1 MASAGK
7 SDSGTPPPTELA
19 APAST
24 PLAEAFVKIDP
35 EEFARL
41 EAEELARSEAK
52 EEERIALE
60 HKTQVERNAQ
70 AERQAV
76 ERAWREQEEYA
87 RGVAELKKKI
97 ARRESRRAPAIAAA
111 VLLGAVALGALLYNH
126 TLTQDRATKAEA
138 LRIAAESLERQEEE
152 RRAKLAADASG
163 KDAAVTP
170 KVESSAEPAEDPA
183 DRARAEAYSENAAKK
198 AAADKAKALALKI
211 EQEARRMAEVAAKKQ
226 AEAMAQAEERAR
238 AQAAARVKEAP
249 RAVQRPG
256 TVFQDCPD
264 CPRMVVIPA
273 GEFTMGSPASEAGR
287 GVDEGPQRQVSIAQ
301 PFALGRSEVTV
312 AEFRRFAD
320 ESGYRTEAERDARAQ
335 GCSGFIYADPAAG
348 IPGAQPVTSWR
359 SPGLTQADSHPV
371 LCVSWNDAR
380 AYAQWLSK
388 KTGKRY
394 RLPSES
400 EWEYAA
406 RAGSVTARYWGD
418 DPVQACRF
426 ANVADQSRF
435 QTWGFGQKH
444 ECTDGHYF
452 TAPAG
457 GYSPNRFGLYDMLGN
472 AWEWTEDCWN
482 AGYAGAPAD
491 GSARL
496 AGDCAQRVGRGGS
509 WSTVPRFARSASR
522 NKNTADHRDN
532 LTGFRLARTLE

>member
-1 MASAGK
+1 MAAAGK
-7 SDSGTPPPTELA
+7 SESGAPLPAEPA

-24 PLAEAFVKIDP
+24 PPAEAFVKIDA

-41 EAEELARSEAK
+41 EAEALARVRI
-52 EEERIALE
+52 ERDE
-60 HKTQVERNAQ
+60 QAQ
-70 AERQAV
+70 REVV

-87 RGVAELKKKI
+87 RGVAELKEKI
-97 ARRESRRAPAIAAA
+97 ARRESRRARAIAAA
-111 VLLGAVALGALLYNH
+111 ILLGAVALGVFLYNH
-126 TLTQDRATKAEA
+126 QLAQDRATKAEA
-138 LRIAAESLERQEEE
+138 LRIAAESLARQEEE
-152 RRAKLAADASG
+152 RRAKPATDASSADA
-163 KDAAVTP
+163 DVTP
-170 KVESSAEPAEDPA
+170 KVEPAAEPA
-183 DRARAEAYSENAAKK
+183 DRARAEADAKK
-198 AAADKAKALALKI
+198 AAADKAKALALRI
-211 EQEARRMAEVAAKKQ
+211 EEEARRMAEVAVKKQ
-226 AEAMAQAEERAR
+226 AEAMARAEERAR
-238 AQAAARVKEAP
+238 AEAAKIVKEAP
-249 RAVQRPG
+249 RAAPRPG

-301 PFALGRSEVTV
+301 PFALGRGEVTV

-335 GCSGFIYADPAAG
+335 GCSGFIYADPLAAG
-348 IPGAQPVTSWR
+348 PASQAVTSWR
-359 SPGLTQADSHPV
+359 SPGLAQADSHPV

-394 RLPSES
+394 RLPTES

-406 RAGSVTARYWGD
+406 RAGSVAARYWGD

-435 QTWGFGQKH
+435 QTWSFGQKH

-482 AGYAGAPAD
+482 ASYAGAPAD
-491 GSARL
+491 GSAWL
-496 AGDCAQRVGRGGS
+496 AGDCAQRVSRGGS
-509 WSTVPRFARSASR
+509 WSTVPRFARSATR
-522 NKNTADHRDN
+522 YKNTADHRDN
-532 LTGFRLARTLE
+532 LTGFRLARIVE

>member
-1 MASAGK
+1 MPAL
-7 SDSGTPPPTELA
+7 TPDPDAT
-19 APAST
+19 
-24 PLAEAFVKIDP
+24 VKIDA

-41 EAEELARSEAK
+41 EAEDRYK
-52 EEERIALE
+52 
-60 HKTQVERNAQ
+60 AQ
-70 AERQAV
+70 AEKDERAEREV
-76 ERAWREQEEYA
+76 VDRAWREQEEYTRA
-87 RGVAELKKKI
+87 VEEMKKKM
-97 ARRESRRAPAIAAA
+97 ARRRRAPLIAAA
-111 VLLGAVALGALLYNH
+111 ILLAAGVAGALVYGH
-126 TLTQDRATKAEA
+126 RAAQERAAQAEA
-138 LRIAAESLERQEEE
+138 LRIAAESLARQEAE
-152 RRAKLAADASG
+152 RAK
-163 KDAAVTP
+163 
-170 KVESSAEPAEDPA
+170 PAEDPA
-183 DRARAEAYSENAAKK
+183 ERARAEAEAKK
-198 AAADKAKALALKI
+198 AEDKAKALALRI
-211 EQEARRMAEVAAKKQ
+211 EAEARRMAKVAEKKQ
-226 AEAMAQAEERAR
+226 AEAMARAEERAR
-238 AQAAARVKEAP
+238 AQAAANVKEAP
-249 RAVQRPG
+249 RAALRPG
-256 TVFQDCPD
+256 SVFQDCAD

-273 GEFTMGSPASEAGR
+273 GEFTMGSPASEAER

-301 PFALGRSEVTV
+301 PFALGRTEVTV

-320 ESGYRTEAERDARAQ
+320 ESGYKTDAERDPRAQ
-335 GCSGFIYADPAAG
+335 GCSGFIYADPAAAT
-348 IPGAQPVTSWR
+348 PGGPTSWR

-394 RLPSES
+394 RLPSEA

-457 GYSPNRFGLYDMLGN
+457 GYAPNRFGLYDMLGN

-482 AGYAGAPAD
+482 ASYAGAPAD
-491 GSARL
+491 GSAWL
-496 AGDCAQRVGRGGS
+496 SGDCAQRVSRGGS
-509 WSTVPRFARSASR
+509 WSTVPRFARSATR
-522 NKNTADHRDN
+522 NKNAADSRDN
-532 LTGFRLARTLE
+532 LTGFRLARSVE

>member
-1 MASAGK
+1 MAAAGK
-7 SDSGTPPPTELA
+7 SGSGAPPPAELA
-19 APAST
+19 APAPAPDT
-24 PLAEAFVKIDP
+24 DATVRIDV

-41 EAEELARSEAK
+41 E
-52 EEERIALE
+52 ER
-60 HKTQVERNAQ
+60 KV
-70 AERQAV
+70 V
-76 ERAWREQEEYA
+76 ERAWREQQDYA
-87 RGVAELKKKI
+87 RAVADLKKKVGW
-97 ARRESRRAPAIAAA
+97 RESRRARAIAAA
-111 VLLGAVALGALLYNH
+111 ILLAAVALGALLYNH
-126 TLTQDRATKAEA
+126 RLAQDRATRAEA
-138 LRIAAESLERQEEE
+138 LRIAAESLARQDEE
-152 RRAKLAADASG
+152 RRAQPVPA
-163 KDAAVTP
+163 
-170 KVESSAEPAEDPA
+170 AEPAEDAA
-183 DRARAEAYSENAAKK
+183 DRARAGAYSENAAKK
-198 AAADKAKALALKI
+198 AAADRSHALALKI
-211 EQEARRMAEVAAKKQ
+211 EEEARRMAQVAAKQQ
-226 AEAMAQAEERAR
+226 AAAMAQAEERAR
-238 AQAAARVKEAP
+238 AQAAKIVKEAP
-249 RAVQRPG
+249 RAAPRPG
-256 TVFQDCPD
+256 AVFQDCAD

-287 GVDEGPQRQVSIAQ
+287 GAEEGPQRQVSIPH

-335 GCSGFIYADPAAG
+335 GCSGFIYADPLAAG
-348 IPGAQPVTSWR
+348 PASQAVTSWR
-359 SPGLTQADSHPV
+359 SPGLAQAESHPV

-394 RLPSES
+394 RLPTEA

-406 RAGSVTARYWGD
+406 RAGSVAARYWGD

-496 AGDCAQRVGRGGS
+496 AGDCAQRASRGGS
-509 WSTVPRFARSASR
+509 WSTVPRFARSATR
-522 NKNTADHRDN
+522 HKNTADHRDN
-532 LTGFRLARTLE
+532 LTGFRVARIVARIPSSSLE

>member
-1 MASAGK
+1 MAATGK
-7 SDSGTPPPTELA
+7 SESGAPLPAELA

-24 PLAEAFVKIDP
+24 PPAEVIVKIDV

-41 EAEELARSEAK
+41 E
-52 EEERIALE
+52 ER
-60 HKTQVERNAQ
+60 KV
-70 AERQAV
+70 V
-76 ERAWREQEEYA
+76 DRAWREQEEYA
-87 RGVAELKKKI
+87 RAVADLKKKVGW
-97 ARRESRRAPAIAAA
+97 RESRRARAIAAA
-111 VLLGAVALGALLYNH
+111 ILFAAVALGALLYNRQ
-126 TLTQDRATKAEA
+126 LAQDRATKADA
-138 LRIAAESLERQEEE
+138 LRIAAESIARQEEE
-152 RRAKLAADASG
+152 RRAEPAPA
-163 KDAAVTP
+163 TEP
-170 KVESSAEPAEDPA
+170 AEPAEDPA

-198 AAADKAKALALKI
+198 AADKVKVLALKI
-211 EQEARRMAEVAAKKQ
+211 EEEARRMAEVAVKKQ

-238 AQAAARVKEAP
+238 AESAKIVKEAP
-249 RAVQRPG
+249 RTVQRPG

-287 GVDEGPQRQVSIAQ
+287 GVDEGPPRQVSIALY
-301 PFALGRSEVTV
+301 ALGRNEVTV

-335 GCSGFIYADPAAG
+335 GCSGFIYADPLAAG
-348 IPGAQPVTSWR
+348 PASQPVTSWR
-359 SPGLTQADSHPV
+359 SPGLAQADSHPV

-394 RLPSES
+394 RLPTES

-435 QTWGFGQKH
+435 QTWSFGQKH

-472 AWEWTEDCWN
+472 AWEWTADCWN
-482 AGYAGAPAD
+482 PSYAGAPAD
-491 GSARL
+491 GSAWL
-496 AGDCAQRVGRGGS
+496 AGDCAQRVCRGGS
-509 WSTVPRFARSASR
+509 WSTVPRFARSATR
-522 NKNTADHRDN
+522 YKNTADHRDN
-532 LTGFRLARTLE
+532 LTGFRLARIVE

>member
-1 MASAGK
+1 MAAKGK
-7 SDSGTPPPTELA
+7 SQGDAPLPATLAVPDSTHVAGA
-19 APAST
+19 D
-24 PLAEAFVKIDP
+24 VKIDA

-41 EAEELARSEAK
+41 QAEESARSEAK

-60 HKTQVERNAQ
+60 HEAQ
-70 AERQAV
+70 IDRDEQARRAVV
-76 ERAWREQEEYA
+76 ERAWREQQEYA
-87 RGVAELKKKI
+87 RAVAELKQKT

-111 VLLGAVALGALLYNH
+111 ILLGAGALGAVLYS
-126 TLTQDRATKAEA
+126 LQPMQDRMSEAEA
-138 LRIAAESLERQEEE
+138 LRSAAESRARGEEDA
-152 RRAKLAADASG
+152 RAKLAVEASS
-163 KDAAVTP
+163 KDAQAKLEVKP
-170 KVESSAEPAEDPA
+170 ALGPAAEPAEDPA
-183 DRARAEAYSENAAKK
+183 AKARTGEDAKK
-198 AAADKAKALALKI
+198 AAADKTRALALKSR
-211 EQEARRMAEVAAKKQ
+211 EEERRKAELAAQ
-226 AEAMAQAEERAR
+226 AQAMAQAEERAR
-238 AQAAARVKEAP
+238 ALSAKTVKEAP

-273 GEFTMGSPASEAGR
+273 GEFAMGSPATEAGR
-287 GVDEGPQRQVSIAQ
+287 GVDEGPQRQVSITQ

-312 AEFRRFAD
+312 AEFRRFVD
-320 ESGYRTEAERDARAQ
+320 ESGYKTEAERDSRAQ
-335 GCSGFIYADPAAG
+335 GCSGFIYADPAARSPEPQT
-348 IPGAQPVTSWR
+348 INWR
-359 SPGLTQADSHPV
+359 SPGVAQADSHPV

-394 RLPSES
+394 RLPTEA

-406 RAGSVTARYWGD
+406 RAGSVASRYWGD

-444 ECTDGHYF
+444 KCTDGHYF

-457 GYSPNRFGLYDMLGN
+457 GYAPNRFGLYDMLGN
-472 AWEWTEDCWN
+472 VWEWTEDCWN
-482 AGYAGAPAD
+482 ASYAGAPAD
-491 GSARL
+491 GA
-496 AGDCAQRVGRGGS
+496 AWPTGDCAQRVCRGGS
-509 WSTVPRFARSASR
+509 WSTVPRFARSATR
-522 NKNTADHRDN
+522 HKNTADHRDN

>member
-1 MASAGK
+1 MAAAGK
-7 SDSGTPPPTELA
+7 SESGAPLPAEPA
-19 APAST
+19 APASA
-24 PLAEAFVKIDP
+24 PPAEAFVKIDP

-41 EAEELARSEAK
+41 EAEASAGSEAK
-52 EEERIALE
+52 EEERVALE
-60 HKTQVERNAQ
+60 REVRIERDEQAQ
-70 AERQAV
+70 REVV
-76 ERAWREQEEYA
+76 ERAWREQQEYA
-87 RGVAELKKKI
+87 SAVAELKKKVGW
-97 ARRESRRAPAIAAA
+97 RESRRARAIAAA
-111 VLLGAVALGALLYNH
+111 ILLAAVALGALLYNH
-126 TLTQDRATKAEA
+126 RLAQDRATKAEA

-335 GCSGFIYADPAAG
+335 GCSGFIYADPLAAG
-348 IPGAQPVTSWR
+348 PASQPVTSWR
-359 SPGLTQADSHPV
+359 SPGLAQADSHPV

-388 KTGKRY
+388 KTGERY
-394 RLPSES
+394 RLPTEA

-406 RAGSVTARYWGD
+406 RAGSVAARYWGD

-491 GSARL
+491 GSAWL
-496 AGDCAQRVGRGGS
+496 AGDCAQRVCRGGS